1 MHDQA
6 ASELVEY
13 ITLEVCCGQWYF
25 SIIVPR
31 VYTLDSTCRKQMAI
45 ALCVAAGT

>member
-1 MHDQA
+1 MHGQA

-25 SIIVPR
+25 SIIVHAENNI
-31 VYTLDSTCRKQMAI
+31 MAI
-45 ALCVAAGT
+45 ALCVAAGNSIML